1 MSPTLEE
8 VQRSADAQRE
18 LALTLFRAAPPGEWI
33 TLVSEFVEGGSANIA
48 SSEVI
53 RADSSTDSVRG
64 GFAVFEAWSAVRAAM
79 VDGERGTWL
88 SATVTIEAAGRF
100 HYDFN
105 YDVRPYGGS
114 LTGLLT
120 PPDDPDDVMP
130 TDDDWREDLRRYPRS
145 AEFLPPWLAALAGVG
160 DAPVVAPDEALDS
173 PVITAALAAPV
184 TWPDQLSALESSPEW
199 SDLFAAVSA
208 STAAQLDA
216 NRDIASALASES
228 RRAEWGGWLDS
239 LLQAVFSDVFASRI
253 ESGDVAGLE
262 RVWRPLEA
270 AGLAK
275 APAGLE
281 NVDRSAPVAGVGG
294 RVPDVVTRLVDDVSD
309 ALGDLIA
316 GQLTQRFGVTP
327 EA

>member
-1 MSPTLEE
+1 M
-8 VQRSADAQRE
+8 A
-18 LALTLFRAAPPGEWI
+18 
-33 TLVSEFVEGGSANIA
+33 
-48 SSEVI
+48 
-53 RADSSTDSVRG
+53 
-64 GFAVFEAWSAVRAAM
+64 
-79 VDGERGTWL
+79 DGEKGTWL
-88 SATVTIEAAGRF
+88 SATVTIEAAGSF

-114 LTGLLT
+114 RTGLFT
-120 PPDDPDDVMP
+120 PPEDPNTAMP
-130 TDDDWREDLRRYPRS
+130 TDDNWREDLRRYPRS
-145 AEFLPPWLAALAGVG
+145 AEFMPDWLAALAAVG

-184 TWPDQLSALESSPEW
+184 TWPDQLSSLESSPEW
-199 SDLFAAVSA
+199 TDLFAAVSA

-216 NRDIASALASES
+216 NRNIASVLASES
-228 RRAEWGGWLDS
+228 KRAEWGGWLDS

-253 ESGDVAGLE
+253 EAGAVAGLE

-275 APAGLE
+275 PPAGFE
-281 NVDRSAPVAGVGG
+281 NVDRSAPIAGVGG
-294 RVPDVVTRLVDDVSD
+294 RVPDVVTRLIDDVSE

-316 GQLTQRFGVTP
+316 GQLSERFGFAP